1 MRYTKEHK
9 LRTRGRI
16 VERAS
21 LALREEGAD
30 GVSVAALMD
39 LAGLTHGG
47 FYAHFE
53 SREALV
59 VEAVLMAMDQT
70 MSRWL
75 QLIETTPVADRFNA
89 IVDTYINAQDR
100 DNRGRGCPLPALGAD
115 IARSSEKAR
124 RAFAQ
129 KLQEMIEVMRR
140 QLPNLSARHAR
151 RIATAAIATMTGTI
165 VLSRASGER
174 ELSDYI
180 LKAGRQA
187 ARLQSVARISHV
199 VKTNAGSR
207 GGKKNRT

>member
-9 LRTRGRI
+9 VRTRGRI

-59 VEAVLMAMDQT
+59 VEAVLMAMEQT

-75 QLIETTPVADRFNA
+75 QHIHPTPVTGRFHA
-89 IVDTYINAQDR
+89 IADTYLHGPQR
-100 DNRGRGCPLPALGAD
+100 
-115 IARSSEKAR
+115 
-124 RAFAQ
+124 
-129 KLQEMIEVMRR
+129 
-140 QLPNLSARHAR
+140 
-151 RIATAAIATMTGTI
+151 
-165 VLSRASGER
+165 
-174 ELSDYI
+174 Y
-180 LKAGRQA
+180 
-187 ARLQSVARISHV
+187 
-199 VKTNAGSR
+199 
-207 GGKKNRT
+207 

>member
-21 LALREEGAD
+21 LALRKEGAD

-89 IVDTYINAQDR
+89 IVDTYINETCPPDR
-100 DNRGRGCPLPALGAD
+100 DGRNRDDDGNY
-115 IARSSEKAR
+115 
-124 RAFAQ
+124 RAFAGVGR
-129 KLQEMIEVMRR
+129 KR
-140 QLPNLSARHAR
+140 
-151 RIATAAIATMTGTI
+151 TI
-165 VLSRASGER
+165 
-174 ELSDYI
+174 
-180 LKAGRQA
+180 
-187 ARLQSVARISHV
+187 RLH
-199 VKTNAGSR
+199 SR
-207 GGKKNRT
+207 GGAPGRTSSIGGSNIARRENECGQPRW

>member
-9 LRTRGRI
+9 VRTRGRI

-100 DNRGRGCPLPALGAD
+100 DNRGRGCPTAGLGSGHCAFK
-115 IARSSEKAR
+115 RKGSSCVRPKASKDDR
-124 RAFAQ
+124 GDASPTSEPFGETCPPDRDGRNRDDDGNYRAFAGVGR
-129 KLQEMIEVMRR
+129 KR
-140 QLPNLSARHAR
+140 
-151 RIATAAIATMTGTI
+151 TI
-165 VLSRASGER
+165 
-174 ELSDYI
+174 
-180 LKAGRQA
+180 
-187 ARLQSVARISHV
+187 RLH
-199 VKTNAGSR
+199 SR
-207 GGKKNRT
+207 GGAPGRTSSIGGSNIARRENECGRPRC

>member
-9 LRTRGRI
+9 VRTRGRI

-129 KLQEMIEVMRR
+129 KLQEMIDGDASPTSEPFGETCPPDRDGRNRDDDGNYRAFAGVGRKR
-140 QLPNLSARHAR
+140 TIRLHSQGGAPGRTSSIGGSNIAR
-151 RIATAAIATMTGTI
+151 RENECGQP
-165 VLSRASGER
+165 RW
-174 ELSDYI
+174 
-180 LKAGRQA
+180 
-187 ARLQSVARISHV
+187 
-199 VKTNAGSR
+199 
-207 GGKKNRT
+207 

>member
-1 MRYTKEHK
+1 MRYAKGHK
-9 LRTRGRI
+9 DRTRGRI
-16 VERAS
+16 VESAS

-59 VEAVLMAMDQT
+59 VEAIAMAMDQT

-75 QLIETTPVADRFNA
+75 QLIETTPVPDRFDA
-89 IVDTYINAQDR
+89 IVDIYINPPHR
-100 DNRGRGCPLPALGAD
+100 DNRGLGCPLPALAAD
-115 IARSSEKAR
+115 IARSSKTAR

-129 KLQEMIEVMRR
+129 KLQEMIEIMGR
-140 QLPNLSARHAR
+140 QLPNLSAEDAR

-180 LKAGRQA
+180 LEAGRQA
-187 ARLQSVARISHV
+187 LRLRTVARKTDV
-199 VKTNAGSR
+199 VKMNAGR
-207 GGKKNRT
+207 RTARKDRA

>member
-1 MRYTKEHK
+1 MRYAKGHK
-9 LRTRGRI
+9 DRTRGRI
-16 VERAS
+16 VESAS
-21 LALREEGAD
+21 LALREEGAN

-59 VEAVLMAMDQT
+59 VEAIAMAMDQT

-75 QLIETTPVADRFNA
+75 QAIETTPVPDRFDA
-89 IVDTYINAQDR
+89 IVDIYINAPHR
-100 DNRGRGCPLPALGAD
+100 DNRGLGCPLPALAAD
-115 IARSSEKAR
+115 IARSSKTAR

-129 KLQEMIEVMRR
+129 KLQEMIEIMGR
-140 QLPNLSARHAR
+140 QLPNLSADDAR
-151 RIATAAIATMTGTI
+151 WIATAAIATMTGTI

-180 LKAGRQA
+180 LEAGREA
-187 ARLQSVARISHV
+187 VRLRTVARKPDV
-199 VKTNAGSR
+199 MKTNASR
-207 GGKKNRT
+207 RTARKDRA